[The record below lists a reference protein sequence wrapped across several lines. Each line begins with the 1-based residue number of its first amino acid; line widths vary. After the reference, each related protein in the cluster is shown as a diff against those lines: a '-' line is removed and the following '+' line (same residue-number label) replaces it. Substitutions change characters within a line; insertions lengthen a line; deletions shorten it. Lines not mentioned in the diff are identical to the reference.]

1 MRNVRPLSASGW
13 LFIMLASILASAC
26 SPEQEEL
33 RQWMEQQ
40 AREVKPRVDPL
51 SEPKKFLPEPY
62 AGADG
67 PDPFSAEKLSGAA
80 KAGPRAPNP
89 LLTAEL
95 SRRKEPLEAYPL
107 DTMSMVG
114 SVSKR
119 GQPIALLQVDRLL
132 YSVKVG
138 DYIGQNY
145 GRVVAITETE
155 LTLREVVQDAAGE
168 WVERMGA
175 LPLQE
180 KTR

>member
-1 MRNVRPLSASGW
+1 
-13 LFIMLASILASAC
+13 
-26 SPEQEEL
+26 
-33 RQWMEQQ
+33 
-40 AREVKPRVDPL
+40 
-51 SEPKKFLPEPY
+51 
-62 AGADG
+62 
-67 PDPFSAEKLSGAA
+67 
-80 KAGPRAPNP
+80 
-89 LLTAEL
+89 
-95 SRRKEPLEAYPL
+95 
-107 DTMSMVG
+107 MSMVG